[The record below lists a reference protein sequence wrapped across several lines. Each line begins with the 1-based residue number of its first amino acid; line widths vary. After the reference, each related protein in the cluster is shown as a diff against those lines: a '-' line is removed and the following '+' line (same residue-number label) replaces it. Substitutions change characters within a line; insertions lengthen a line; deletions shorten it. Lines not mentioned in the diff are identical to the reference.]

1 MFRFSHL
8 VPFYRMSGEEAPNV
22 PKDSYELDP
31 AALSKEL
38 LQDTTETVKE
48 ANGTLNAD

>member
-1 MFRFSHL
+1 MFRFSHQ

-31 AALSKEL
+31 AAISKEL
-38 LQDTTETVKE
+38 LQEITETVESSKATSE
-48 ANGTLNAD
+48 C